1 MQKVRIHILSNINN
15 PSFEP
20 PLNQIAD
27 DLLVVS
33 YVNQMI
39 FVYIPVKYFFAK
51 NKDFCGHP
59 IDILFYRGTRYQ
71 CDTLRS
77 VHLGAHDLLPNH
89 DKSSAFERQP
99 SSLGR

>member
-33 YVNQMI
+33 YLNQII
-39 FVYIPVKYFFAK
+39 FVYIPVKYFFPKK
-51 NKDFCGHP
+51 NRFLWSSYRYF
-59 IDILFYRGTRYQ
+59 IL
-71 CDTLRS
+71 S
-77 VHLGAHDLLPNH
+77 VNKVPM
-89 DKSSAFERQP
+89 
-99 SSLGR
+99 